1 MTEKPDNKETMSFE
15 ELLMSNTLEQE
26 ALINL
31 LLKKGLI
38 TRQEMMEEI
47 RNLSQ
52 A

>member
-1 MTEKPDNKETMSFE
+1 MAEKPDNKETMSFE

-26 ALINL
+26 ALISL
-31 LLKKGLI
+31 LLKKGII

-47 RNLSQ
+47 RNLTQ